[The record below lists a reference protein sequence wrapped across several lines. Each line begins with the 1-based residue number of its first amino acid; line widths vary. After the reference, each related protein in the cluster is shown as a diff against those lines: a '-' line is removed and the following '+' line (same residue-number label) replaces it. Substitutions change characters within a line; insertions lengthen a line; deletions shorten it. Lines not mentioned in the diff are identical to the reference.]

1 MARADATGVPSY
13 RRVVRPRLLLV
24 ALLSLASL
32 GAPVVP
38 AQAAGPL
45 TGRVIALDP
54 GHQLGNSS
62 HPSEINRLVDA
73 GGFRKPCNTTG
84 TATNGGYPE
93 STLTMSVVNSL
104 KSRLEALGAKV
115 YLTRTVESRSLW
127 GPCVDVRGR
136 FGAKVHADL
145 MVSVHGDGA
154 SSSYR
159 GFFVIRPALR
169 RGWTD
174 DIYTRSGVLQSD
186 VRAGLD
192 AVGLPRSNEYA
203 GGLSKRSDLGTLNW
217 SDVPVAMVE
226 LGNMRNAGDAGRMTS
241 ASGRA
246 VYAAGLAR
254 GIARFLA
261 R

>member
-1 MARADATGVPSY
+1 MPSY
-13 RRVVRPRLLLV
+13 RRVVRPRLLIV

-32 GAPVVP
+32 VAPTLP
-38 AQAAGPL
+38 AQATGPL
-45 TGRVIALDP
+45 AGRVIALDP

-62 HPSEINRLVDA
+62 HSSEINRLVDA

-93 STLTMSVVNSL
+93 STLNMAVVNSL
-104 KSRLEALGAKV
+104 RTRLEALGARV

-136 FGAKVHADL
+136 YGAKVHADL

-174 DIYTRSGVLQSD
+174 DIYTRSGVLQQY

-192 AVGLPRSNEYA
+192 SAGLARSNQYA
-203 GGLSKRSDLGTLNW
+203 GGLSTRGDLGTLNW

-226 LGNMRNAGDAGRMTS
+226 LGNMRNAGDAARMTS
-241 ASGRA
+241 ASGRSL
-246 VYAAGLAR
+246 YAAGLAR
-254 GIARFLA
+254 GIQRYLT